1 MANRNKGVYF
11 AKFAE
16 QAERCAEMPDHM
28 EAVGKMGDE
37 LSVAERNRLSV
48 AQKNADGSRRVAWR
62 IITSVEK
69 KKETSKGTEEQANF
83 AKEPWTLALSPKQP
97 RASRRSSTKR

>member
-37 LSVAERNRLSV
+37 LSVAERTRLSV

-62 IITSVEK
+62 IITSVE
-69 KKETSKGTEEQANF
+69 ETSKGTEEQANF
-83 AKEPWTLALSPKQP
+83 AKEPWILALSPKQL